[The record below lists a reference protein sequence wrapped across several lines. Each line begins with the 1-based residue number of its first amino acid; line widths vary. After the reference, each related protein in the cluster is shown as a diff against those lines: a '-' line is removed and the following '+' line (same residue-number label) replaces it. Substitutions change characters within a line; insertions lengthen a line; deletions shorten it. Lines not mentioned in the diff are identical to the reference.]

1 VTIFGECMEQQMP
14 QYSMTFDDSQ
24 GQVVNAENADLNSL
38 TKKVL
43 QSLSPAPVIGDM
55 PDTYVKL
62 PAGIIIDGRVVQ
74 DAEVQELTGD
84 HEEKLAKART
94 SNNPAKYVNTLL
106 LCGAVT
112 IGSKPVTAGLL
123 DSLLQGDLDMLMLGI
138 RRATFGD
145 TFEVFEVE
153 CPHCNELN
161 DLELDLK
168 NIPVKEL
175 EDPES
180 REFLIDLRKGR
191 KAKVQFPTG
200 AVQNEIF
207 KNSLTVPEMNSLT
220 LAECV
225 ISFVEADGTEK
236 MSNGLADVKSLGL
249 ADRNTLRD
257 YIYDNQPGPRY
268 DQVTAQCSSCEG
280 EVPVPLNVGILFRE
294 L

>member
-1 VTIFGECMEQQMP
+1 MEQQMP
-14 QYSMTFDDSQ
+14 KYSMTFDDNQ
-24 GQVVNAENADLNSL
+24 GQVLNTENADLNSL

-43 QSLSPAPVIGDM
+43 QSLNPAPVIGEI

-62 PAGIIIDGRVVQ
+62 PAGIILDGKLVQ
-74 DAEVQELTGD
+74 DAEVRELTGE

-106 LCGAVT
+106 LCGAVA
-112 IGSKPVTAGLL
+112 IGNRPVTSGLL

-138 RRATFGD
+138 RKATFGD

-153 CPHCNELN
+153 CPHCQELN
-161 DLELDLK
+161 DLELDL
-168 NIPVKEL
+168 NSIPVKEL
-175 EDPES
+175 PDPET

-207 KNSLTVPEMNSLT
+207 KNNLTIPEMNSLT
-220 LAECV
+220 LAECI
-225 ISFVEADGTEK
+225 ISFIEADGTEQ
-236 MSNGLADVKSLGL
+236 MSNGLTDVKALGL
-249 ADRNTLRD
+249 ADRNKLRD

-268 DQVTAQCSSCEG
+268 DEVTAQCSVCEG